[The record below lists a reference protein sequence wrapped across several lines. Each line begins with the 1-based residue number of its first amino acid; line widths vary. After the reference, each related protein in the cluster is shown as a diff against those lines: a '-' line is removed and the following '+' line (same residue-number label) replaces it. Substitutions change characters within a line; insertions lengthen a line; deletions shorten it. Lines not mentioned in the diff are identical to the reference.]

1 MEKKKLIEK
10 IKDQLKALIN
20 PEKEVKFAMVK
31 AGELMISTPDD
42 ELKVGSEVMILDDAG
57 VGSPLT
63 DGDYTLDSGMI
74 IKVENGEVKEM
85 MEKPEKTGVEIEI
98 ESGKKEEEKE
108 MGYDKKE
115 MEYNLEEK
123 IAKLEEKLAL
133 IMDKIEMMGQST
145 EMMKKELS
153 AISQLPASNKIEE
166 RSVEFR
172 NIDEKKSNA
181 VSIDLQNIRERV
193 RRNR

>member
-20 PEKEVKFAMVK
+20 TEKEVKFAMVK

-63 DGDYTLDSGMI
+63 DGNYTLDSGMI